1 MALRAGLP
9 TPPPSASAV
18 ADAKANSE
26 GDREAT
32 PEGAERRRIPV
43 AGLLRIAAV
52 VALLVAGWYQ
62 SYDFTGLL
70 TLAAIWGVATLGLGL
85 VLGAAGQISLCQA
98 SFVLVGAYMYGAVS
112 VSWHGPTLLALI
124 ASAAAGGAA
133 TILVSPVLRARGY
146 YLALATTALS
156 LLADQVATTA
166 NWIPGGVAGLSSIP
180 SLKIGP
186 LNINTETS
194 YLWLTILLI
203 AVIMIAIHL
212 RYGVGKVRRAI
223 QALHHDE
230 GLLAGFGGSPSL
242 LKLNVFV
249 VGGVLA
255 GLAGGLYAGNYNFV
269 SDQGF
274 GLQESFALALAVMI
288 GGSGRLM
295 GAVLGAIVYEMSYT
309 ILPSSLA
316 DYRFA
321 FLGAIVIATMHFF
334 PRGLMPSRE
343 DFKGWIPTVRRR
355 PAKIESDREHH
366 ELDPL
371 EPLGLEVRNLNK
383 QFGALRAVS
392 DLSLRISP
400 GKLTALIGPNGA
412 GKTTLLDL
420 IAGEQPVTSGSIAVG
435 EVDVTHRGRVGRA
448 RMGIARTYQRVRL
461 VPSLNVLD
469 NVLLGVDQAARHDG
483 RTSEAER
490 RRRAESALED
500 VGMGHRWDMSVAVL
514 PFGERRLVEM
524 ARAIASRP
532 RLVLL
537 DEPSSGLN
545 DAEIEAFAQ
554 VIRRLQQTGCTIILV
569 EHNLPFVRSLAEDI
583 IALDFGRLLAHGPT
597 EEVFGLPAFQEA
609 YVGMA
614 KEPA

>member
-1 MALRAGLP
+1 MALPAG
-9 TPPPSASAV
+9 PPSSPTAAAAV
-18 ADAKANSE
+18 PDTEAAAPR
-26 GDREAT
+26 GAEAT
-32 PEGAERRRIPV
+32 LDAMHPRRFPV
-43 AGLLRIAAV
+43 AGLLRVAAV
-52 VALLVAGWYQ
+52 IALLVAGWYQ
-62 SYDFTGLL
+62 AYDFTGVLS
-70 TLAAIWGVATLGLGL
+70 LAAIWGVATLGLGL

-112 VSWHGPTLLALI
+112 VTWKGPTLWALV
-124 ASAAAGGAA
+124 ASGAAGGAA
-133 TILVSPVLRARGY
+133 AMLVSPVLRARGY
-146 YLALATTALS
+146 YLALATIAVS
-156 LLADQVATTA
+156 LLADQVVTTA
-166 NWIPGGVAGLSSIP
+166 TWIPGGVAGLSSIP

-186 LNINTETS
+186 LQINTETR
-194 YLWLTILLI
+194 YLWFTIVLI
-203 AVIMIAIHL
+203 AVIMLAIHL
-212 RYGVGKVRRAI
+212 RYGIGKLRRAI

-230 GLLAGFGGSPSL
+230 GLLAGFGGSPAL

-255 GLAGGLYAGNYNFV
+255 GLAGGLYAGNYTFV

-295 GAVLGAIVYEMSYT
+295 GAVLGAVVYQMSYT
-309 ILPSSLA
+309 ILPRSLS

-321 FLGAIVIATMHFF
+321 FLGAIVIVTMHFF

-343 DFKGWIPTVRRR
+343 DFKGWMPTIRRR
-355 PAKIESDREHH
+355 PSEIEADREHH

-371 EPLGLEVRNLNK
+371 EPLGVELRGVTK
-383 QFGALRAVS
+383 QFGALRAVA
-392 DLSLRISP
+392 DLTLSISP

-412 GKTTLLDL
+412 GKTTLLDM
-420 IAGEQPVTSGSIAVG
+420 IAGDQRVTGGRIAIG
-435 EVDVTHRGRVGRA
+435 GADVTNRGRVGHA

-469 NVLLGVDQAARHDG
+469 NVLLGVDQAVRRDG
-483 RTSEAER
+483 HVSEATR
-490 RRRAESALED
+490 GRRAEAALED
-500 VGMGHRWDMSVAVL
+500 VGMGYRWSTPVATL
-514 PFGERRLVEM
+514 TFGERRLVEM

-545 DAEIEAFAQ
+545 DAEIEAFAE
-554 VIRRLQQTGCTIILV
+554 VIRRLHRTGCTIILV

-583 IALDFGRLLAHGPT
+583 VALDFGRLLAHGQT
-597 EEVFGLPAFQEA
+597 EDVFSLPAFQEA
-609 YVGMA
+609 YVGLA
-614 KEPA
+614 EERA